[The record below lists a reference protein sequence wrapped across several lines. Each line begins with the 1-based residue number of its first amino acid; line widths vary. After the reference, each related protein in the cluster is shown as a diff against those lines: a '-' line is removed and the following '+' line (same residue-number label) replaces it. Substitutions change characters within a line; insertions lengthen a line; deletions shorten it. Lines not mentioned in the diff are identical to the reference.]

1 MDLKIIYFIEYN
13 ILSNAE
19 FTVYISNIKV
29 IDNKVVSYNL
39 SLNSPY
45 IFNDESLLEQTLL
58 LLRTELINN
67 TNYFKGRLLNPKYN
81 YKLEDIKSV
90 LLLVYTMTVRIIL
103 FLYLI
108 YIIGFI
114 IKIYYLNVLNIL
126 Q

>member
-29 IDNKVVSYNL
+29 SDNKVISYDL

-90 LLLVYTMTVRIIL
+90 NYDKYINYHYDTFSYMNKIL
-103 FLYLI
+103 F
-108 YIIGFI
+108 
-114 IKIYYLNVLNIL
+114 
-126 Q
+126 

>member
-29 IDNKVVSYNL
+29 SDNKVISYDL
-39 SLNSPY
+39 SLNDPY

-58 LLRTELINN
+58 LRTELINN
-67 TNYFKGRLLNPKYN
+67 TNYFNDRLLNPKYN

-90 LLLVYTMTVRIIL
+90 NYDKYINYHYDTFSYMNKIL
-103 FLYLI
+103 F
-108 YIIGFI
+108 
-114 IKIYYLNVLNIL
+114 
-126 Q
+126 